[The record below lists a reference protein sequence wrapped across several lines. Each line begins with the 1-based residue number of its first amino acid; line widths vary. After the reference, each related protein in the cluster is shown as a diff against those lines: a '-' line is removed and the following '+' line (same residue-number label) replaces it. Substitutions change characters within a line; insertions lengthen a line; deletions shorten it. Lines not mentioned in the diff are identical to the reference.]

1 MKSSLWFSISAI
13 MAIVLPAA
21 LTQAATFE
29 FTFSLA
35 DDATGTPVSGSF
47 LLEEALPYRYRRL
60 YR

>member
-1 MKSSLWFSISAI
+1 